1 MNEVQNKKIYTLKV
15 VLITLLVVLLVG
27 CISFIVY
34 DKFIKK
40 DNKENNPQTEEK
52 DNTANNSQTEE
63 KDNTKNDSQVENKDG
78 LIVNG
83 EKYKLIDINADADF
97 DSFKVT
103 LNACLGCGSWDFIF
117 ETETTARYVDQDIKF
132 PKPIKYW
139 ATAGGN
145 NISSSNN
152 EHIEYFLLSGE
163 GDLYAIDKSTKEIDL
178 ILSNKNVTA
187 IANATDEDGTE
198 IAVLKTTSGNKKIV
212 LK

>member
-1 MNEVQNKKIYTLKV
+1 MNEIQNGVKNKKGDTVKV
-15 VLITLLVVLLVG
+15 VLIIVLL
-27 CISFIVY
+27 ILLIASMSFTVY

-40 DNKENNPQTEEK
+40 DNTVNNQ
-52 DNTANNSQTEE
+52 QTEE
-63 KDNTKNDSQVENKDG
+63 KDNTKNDSQIENKDD

-83 EKYKLIDINADADF
+83 EKYELIDINADVDF
-97 DSFKVT
+97 DLYKMVLNTCFK
-103 LNACLGCGSWDFIF
+103 CGSWDFIF
-117 ETETTARYVDQDIKF
+117 DTETTARYVDQDIKF

-163 GDLYAIDKSTKEIDL
+163 GDLYAIDKLTKEIDL

>member
-1 MNEVQNKKIYTLKV
+1 MNEVQNKKTYTLKV

-40 DNKENNPQTEEK
+40 DNKENNPQTVEK
-52 DNTANNSQTEE
+52 DNSANNSQTEE

-83 EKYKLIDINADADF
+83 EKYELIDINADADF

-103 LNACLGCGSWDFIF
+103 LNACLGCGTGWDFAF
-117 ETETTARYVDQDIKF
+117 DTETTATYNDQIIKF

-139 ATAGGN
+139 AWSW
-145 NISSSNN
+145 ISS
-152 EHIEYFLLSGE
+152 YLLLSDE
-163 GDLYAIDKSTKEIDL
+163 GDLYSFDMSTKKVDL
-178 ILSNKNVTA
+178 ILSDKSVIAMGVGKDESGNEVT
-187 IANATDEDGTE
+187 IF
-198 IAVLKTTSGNKKIV
+198 KTTSGNKKIV